1 MITLLP
7 WTRLRER
14 LALPTKIS
22 FYYYVGT
29 LTLLN
34 GVQCVGSG
42 LLLWGVKESGLCIVD
57 VTTVLYYTLLTP
69 FVYYTFLSDFFRY
82 SKRFLWMIRDSLWQR
97 ILMMDDFVKF
107 QCCPADPSLFLQ
119 VSSGRRRR
127 RGERHFTTSKLLLL
141 PQRGFW
147 LHLSGT

>member
-29 LTLLN
+29 LSLLN
-34 GVQCVGSG
+34 GVQCIGSG
-42 LLLWGVKESGLCIVD
+42 LLLWDVKESGLCIVD
-57 VTTVLYYTLLTP
+57 VTTILYYTLLTP

-82 SKRFLWMIRDSLWQR
+82 FDRSFQIYLDAQRF
-97 ILMMDDFVKF
+97 FV
-107 QCCPADPSLFLQ
+107 S
-119 VSSGRRRR
+119 
-127 RGERHFTTSKLLLL
+127 
-141 PQRGFW
+141 
-147 LHLSGT
+147 